1 MSELCNSISE
11 KEIHSMTDI
20 VTMRSVQTREHWVH
34 CIHVQSCQMKLI
46 SDNLKRNLKNDLVLS
61 SCEGL
66 DKNL

>member
-1 MSELCNSISE
+1 
-11 KEIHSMTDI
+11 MTDI
-20 VTMRSVQTREHWVH
+20 VTTRSVQTREHWVH

-61 SCEGL
+61 SCESL